1 MGIELYL
8 NLIQNMQNIYVPL
21 AEQMRPAKLTE
32 VFGQDHLIGP
42 EGLLTLLAKK
52 KQPTSLILWGPPG
65 TGKTT
70 IARIL
75 KEEWGANANQ
85 TNQIDFVELSAV
97 TSGIKDVRAVVER
110 AQQNR
115 RLGQQTVLFVDEVHR
130 FNKSQ
135 QDAFLPHIESGEL
148 NLIGATTENPSF
160 EVNNALLSRSKV
172 VVLNALDEVAL
183 VKLIKKATKKMQ
195 RDISPNAAKLLAKL
209 SGGDARSAIQTV
221 EVASQLAKPK
231 EILAE
236 EHIKTVMQ
244 RTNYQ
249 FDKNGDE
256 HYNLASAFIKSMR
269 GSSVEGSL
277 YYLHRL
283 IVGGEDPLFI
293 ARRMV
298 IFASEDIGM
307 AAPYALTLAV
317 AAFQAVERVGLPE
330 AEYTLTHAA
339 IAMAKSPKSRG
350 VADAMSIAK
359 SQVAKN
365 PNAKVPLHLRNAPTK
380 LMKDLDYGK
389 DYKWQADFKPEH
401 GFLPEEVKKS
411 KD

>member
-1 MGIELYL
+1 MSVGLYL
-8 NLIQNMQNIYVPL
+8 NLMQAIYIPL
-21 AEQMRPAKLTE
+21 AEQMRPTKLSD

-75 KEEWGANANQ
+75 KEEWGGN

-172 VVLNALDEVAL
+172 VVLNPLDETAL
-183 VKLIKKATKKMQ
+183 VKLIKKAAKKMQ

-231 EILAE
+231 EKLSE

>member
-1 MGIELYL
+1 M
-8 NLIQNMQNIYVPL
+8 NLCYILTLMESSYTPL
-21 AEQMRPAKLTE
+21 AEKMRPDRLTMI
-32 VFGQDHLIGP
+32 VGQDHLTGP
-42 EGLLTLLAKK
+42 DGLLTLLAKK
-52 KQPTSLILWGPPG
+52 QQPTSLILWGPPG

-75 KEEWGANANQ
+75 KDAWGGN

-97 TSGIKDVRAVVER
+97 TAGVKDVRAVVER

-135 QDAFLPHIESGEL
+135 QDAFLPHIESGDL
-148 NLIGATTENPSF
+148 TLIGATTENPSF
-160 EVNNALLSRSKV
+160 EVNNALLSRCKV
-172 VVLNALDEVAL
+172 IVLNSLDETA
-183 VKLIKKATKKMQ
+183 LIKLAQKAGKQMNRK
-195 RDISPNAAKLLAKL
+195 ISPKAAKLLAKL
-209 SGGDARSAIQTV
+209 SGGDARSAIQTI
-221 EVASQLAKPK
+221 EVASQLTKADEKLS
-231 EILAE
+231 ED
-236 EHIKTVMQ
+236 HIKTVMQ

-277 YYLHRL
+277 YYLQRL

-293 ARRMV
+293 ARRMI

-307 AAPYALTLAV
+307 SAPYALTLAV

-330 AEYTLTHAA
+330 AEYALTHAA
-339 IAMAKSPKSRG
+339 MAMARAPKSRD
-350 VADAMSIAK
+350 VATAMQLAK
-359 SQVAKN
+359 TQVAN
-365 PNAKVPLHLRNAPTK
+365 HPNAKVPLHLRNAPTK
-380 LMKDLDYGK
+380 LMKDLKYGK
-389 DYKWQADFKPEH
+389 GYKWEAGFNPQE
-401 GFLPEEVKKS
+401 GFLPKEVS
-411 KD
+411 

>member
-172 VVLNALDEVAL
+172 VVLNPLDETAL
-183 VKLIKKATKKMQ
+183 VKLIKKASKKMQ
-195 RDISPNAAKLLAKL
+195 RDISPKAAKLLAKL

-350 VADAMSIAK
+350 VAEAMNQSK
-359 SQVAKN
+359 SQVAEN

-380 LMKDLDYGK
+380 LMKDLEYGK
-389 DYKWQADFKPEH
+389 DYKWQADFKPED
-401 GFLPEEVKKS
+401 GFLPEEVKNS

>member
-1 MGIELYL
+1 MEHVYT
-8 NLIQNMQNIYVPL
+8 PL
-21 AEQMRPAKLTE
+21 AEKLRPQKLSDVIGQEHLTNKDGMLALVAKS
-32 VFGQDHLIGP
+32 
-42 EGLLTLLAKK
+42 K
-52 KQPTSLILWGPPG
+52 PTSLILWGPPG

-75 KEEWGANANQ
+75 KDAWGGN
-85 TNQIDFVELSAV
+85 TNEIDFVELSAV
-97 TSGIKDVRAVVER
+97 TAGIKDVRAVVER

-148 NLIGATTENPSF
+148 ILIGATTENPSF
-160 EVNNALLSRSKV
+160 EVNNALLSRTRV
-172 VVLNALDEVAL
+172 VVLNGLAEKDIE
-183 VKLIKKATKKMQ
+183 KLIKKATKATGCTVLPK
-195 RDISPNAAKLLAKL
+195 AVKLLAKL
-209 SGGDARSAIQTV
+209 SGGDGRSAINTI
-221 EVASQLAKPK
+221 ELASQLVSGK
-231 EILAE
+231 EKITQ
-236 EHIKTVMQ
+236 EHIKTVLQ

-249 FDKNGDE
+249 FDKSGDE

-269 GSSVEGSL
+269 GSDSKAAL

-307 AAPYALTLAV
+307 AAPYALTLTV
-317 AAFQAVERVGLPE
+317 AAFQAVERVGMPE
-330 AEYTLTHAA
+330 SEYTLSHTALA
-339 IAMAKSPKSRG
+339 LAKSPKSRS
-350 VADAMSIAK
+350 VADAMKHAK
-359 SQVAKN
+359 LQVAEF
-365 PNAKVPLHLRNAPTK
+365 PNAKVPLHVRNAPTA

-389 DYKWQADFKPEH
+389 DYKWKADFKPEA
-401 GFLPEEVKKS
+401 GFLPEELI
-411 KD
+411 

>member
-1 MGIELYL
+1 MEHVYT
-8 NLIQNMQNIYVPL
+8 PL
-21 AEQMRPAKLTE
+21 AEKLRPTKLTE
-32 VFGQDHLIGP
+32 VIGQDHLIGP
-42 EGLLTLLAKK
+42 TGLLTLLAKN
-52 KQPTSLILWGPPG
+52 KQPVSLILWGPPG

-70 IARIL
+70 VARIL
-75 KEEWGANANQ
+75 KDAWGGD
-85 TNQIDFVELSAV
+85 TNEIDFVELSAV
-97 TSGIKDVRAVVER
+97 TSGIKDVRTVVER

-148 NLIGATTENPSF
+148 TLIGATTENPSF

-172 VVLNALDEVAL
+172 VVLNALDEAAL
-183 VKLIKKATKKMQ
+183 VKLIKKAAKHMN
-195 RDISPNAAKLLAKL
+195 REILPSAAKLLAKL
-209 SGGDARSAIQTV
+209 SGGDARSAIQTI
-221 EVASQLAKPK
+221 EVAAQLAKTNEK
-231 EILAE
+231 LTDD
-236 EHIKTVMQ
+236 HIKTVMQ

-249 FDKNGDE
+249 FDKNGEE

-269 GSSVEGSL
+269 GSSVDGSL

-307 AAPYALTLAV
+307 AAPYALTLSV

-330 AEYTLTHAA
+330 AEYALSHAA
-339 IAMAKSPKSRG
+339 LAMAESPKSRG
-350 VADAMSIAK
+350 VTEAMRKAK
-359 SQVAKN
+359 FQVAEF

-389 DYKWQADFKPEH
+389 DYKWKADFKPKN
-401 GFLPEEVKKS
+401 GFLPKELY
-411 KD
+411 